1 MRTLKLEKPDITT
14 LLSKFQSN
22 LPPEGSY
29 RMFAIAFDLDTES
42 LMNSYPNSSYKNAYA
57 EIKKILFEEGF
68 DWCQGSVY
76 FGKADK
82 VNMVKCMLAARRL
95 ARELPWFRASIRDIR
110 MLRIEDTN
118 DLMPVID
125 DEPL

>member
-1 MRTLKLEKPDITT
+1 
-14 LLSKFQSN
+14 
-22 LPPEGSY
+22 
-29 RMFAIAFDLDTES
+29 MFAIAFDLDTES
-42 LMNSYPNSSYKNAYA
+42 LMNSYPNASYKNAYA
-57 EIKKILFEEGF
+57 DIKKILSEEGF

-76 FGKADK
+76 FGKAEK

-95 ARELPWFRASIRDIR
+95 VRELPWFRASIRDIR

-118 DLMPVID
+118 DLMPIID